1 MLNDATGFKHIYICT
16 GFTDLRRGIDGLAA
30 LAHSLSGNNPAEPGS
45 IYLFCGRKNDRMKA
59 LLYEGDGWLLCY
71 KRFTDGK
78 LQWPRSTSEAHTLTP
93 QQYRWLMEGLSI
105 DQKKSILP
113 VKQTIIFLV
122 GLI

>member
-16 GFTDLRRGIDGLAA
+16 GFTDLRRGIDGLVA

-71 KRFTDGK
+71 KRFADGHLRK
-78 LQWPRSTSEAHTLTP
+78 W
-93 QQYRWLMEGLSI
+93 
-105 DQKKSILP
+105 
-113 VKQTIIFLV
+113 
-122 GLI
+122 